1 MTEQPAP
8 VKASISDVVSGMLN
22 AFIDPAA
29 MAKQAVKKGFWIGP
43 ILLLSVVAVVFS
55 LLTVPI
61 ALQVIQM
68 NPPPN
73 LTHEQFERAYPMM
86 KTAYYGFSIGS
97 PIIIVTLL
105 LFSAWL
111 VGVLSS
117 IIGVQAKFSSIFAL
131 MSACSLIS
139 MLQIV
144 ASYIV
149 LRLKG
154 DDIQSAQELQPPLG
168 LDIFFGGLKGVPY
181 AILNFFSIFEI
192 WFIVVLG
199 LGLASLARTSKTK
212 AFLAITPAWLVP
224 LLLRMLGAALQPG

>member
-29 MAKQAVKKGFWIGP
+29 MAKQAAKKGFWIGP

-61 ALQVIQM
+61 ALRVTQL

-86 KTAYYGFSIGS
+86 KTAYYGFSLGS

-105 LFSAWL
+105 LLSAWL
-111 VGVLSS
+111 VGVLGS
-117 IIGVQAKFSSIFAL
+117 ITGVEAKFSGIFSL

-149 LRLKG
+149 LSLKG
-154 DDIQSAQELQPPLG
+154 DDIQSVQELQPPLG

-199 LGLASLARTSKTK
+199 LGLASLSRTSKGK
-212 AFLAITPAWLVP
+212 AFLAITPAWLLP